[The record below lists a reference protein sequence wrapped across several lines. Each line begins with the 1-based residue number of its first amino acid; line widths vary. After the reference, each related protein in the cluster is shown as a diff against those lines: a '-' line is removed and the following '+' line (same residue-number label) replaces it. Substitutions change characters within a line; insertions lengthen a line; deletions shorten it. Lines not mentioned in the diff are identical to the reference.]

1 MDTPSFIVT
10 VEIIKKISPGKLADF
25 IAYANNVGDKESA
38 RDVFYGTATI
48 NSDEVNENVNEN
60 EITVM
65 IEDFNRIEL
74 SNEWDANL
82 EVPPV
87 DAKWLWTKI
96 ARSDYPLP
104 NFSCFEC
111 NPDGSITRQREL
123 RSGVEPTS
131 AVDLSLVLTK
141 DISIN
146 QSKTTWARIIL
157 PRKAVDSQPLSKLPL
172 ILYFHGGGFVVCK
185 VDRPGFQDFYRH
197 IATETSAVVI
207 SVGYRRAPEHRLPAA
222 YDDCMEAL
230 YWIKISDDE
239 WLTKYADFSRCFLM
253 GTSAGGNI
261 AYRVGL
267 SASLICKELKPLEIR
282 GLILHHPYFGG
293 KERTGSELRSVDDKL
308 FPLRLNE
315 LIGRKG
321 SSIRGYSCNFL
332 FFMSC
337 HLFLYINR
345 GSFLS
350 RL

>member
-1 MDTPSFIVT
+1 MDPKD
-10 VEIIKKISPGKLADF
+10 VE
-25 IAYANNVGDKESA
+25 
-38 RDVFYGTATI
+38 FYG
-48 NSDEVNENVNEN
+48 
-60 EITVM
+60 M
-65 IEDFNRIEL
+65 L
-74 SNEWDANL
+74 G
-82 EVPPV
+82 
-87 DAKWLWTKI
+87 
-96 ARSDYPLP
+96 
-104 NFSCFEC
+104 FEC

-131 AVDLSLVLTK
+131 AVDPSLILAK

-146 QSKTTWARIIL
+146 ESKSTWARIIL

-172 ILYFHGGGFVVCK
+172 IVYFHGGGFVVCK

-222 YDDCMEAL
+222 FDDCMEAL
-230 YWIKISDDE
+230 YWIKNSDDE
-239 WLTKYADFSRCFLM
+239 WLTKYVDFSRCFLM

-267 SASLICKELKPLEIR
+267 SASSISTELKPLEIR

-315 LIGRKG
+315 LMWEAALPAGVDRDHVYCNAMVEIRSNPGMFDQVKALGLKIMVSACGGDPLVDRQAEVLNALRDAGVEVVGRIIEG
-321 SSIRGYSCNFL
+321 GYHGLEFADPLKAKELCLAIKEFVAS
-332 FFMSC
+332 
-337 HLFLYINR
+337 
-345 GSFLS
+345 
-350 RL
+350 